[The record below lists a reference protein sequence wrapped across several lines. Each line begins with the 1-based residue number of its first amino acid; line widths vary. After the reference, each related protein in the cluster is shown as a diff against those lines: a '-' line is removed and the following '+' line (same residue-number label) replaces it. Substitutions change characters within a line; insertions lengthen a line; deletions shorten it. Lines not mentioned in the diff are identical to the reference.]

1 MSASDSSEEEDLS
14 RFKDVV
20 DTSFT
25 NDINLSYNRSEIRN
39 NAPEIKKKSERYLAE
54 STHYNDVKVPKELQ
68 LKIGKKISS
77 IINQC
82 VEFVDIEPKKIK
94 RKIKGGVRL
103 FRDSDDYL
111 SCHEAE
117 DRFTENHNV
126 KAKKLKQIKECVEI
140 DEVIKSVAVSG
151 EYVLSKEE
159 IKCWKSRRKEKVFK
173 YKSNGKGVLISTE

>member
-1 MSASDSSEEEDLS
+1 MSMSDSSEEEDLS
-14 RFKDVV
+14 RFKEVV

-25 NDINLSYNRSEIRN
+25 NDIKPAYNTT
-39 NAPEIKKKSERYLAE
+39 PEVKKKSERYLAD

-68 LKIGKKISS
+68 IQIGKKISS
-77 IINQC
+77 IISRT

-103 FRDSDDYL
+103 FSDSDDYL

-117 DRFTENHNV
+117 DKFTQNHNV

-140 DEVIKSVAVSG
+140 DEEVIKSVAVSG

-173 YKSNGKGVLISTE
+173 YKSNGKGTLISTE